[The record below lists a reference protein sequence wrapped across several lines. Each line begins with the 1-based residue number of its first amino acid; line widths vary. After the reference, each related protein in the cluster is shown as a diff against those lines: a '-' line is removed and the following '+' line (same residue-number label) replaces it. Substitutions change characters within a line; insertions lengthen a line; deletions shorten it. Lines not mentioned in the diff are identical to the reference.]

1 MKLNLNFSSQST
13 IALLLAVFLTSFSSS
28 FLKWS
33 SGGVVQAAS
42 LSHGDN
48 NVHREPRN
56 YGHINT
62 GRVYEAVES
71 SFVIGGPISNLEKRD
86 THRQR
91 VVRTAEDKLTA
102 SIIKRIL
109 LRKYKLGNDFRWSF
123 AFPNFIC
130 FFYIYIL
137 QILWLLFLT
146 IN

>member
-1 MKLNLNFSSQST
+1 MKLNLNFPNQST
-13 IALLLAVFLTSFSSS
+13 ITLFLVVFLTSFSSS

-33 SGGVVQAAS
+33 SGGVVQA
-42 LSHGDN
+42 LSFGDN

-56 YGHINT
+56 YGQINT

-91 VVRTAEDKLTA
+91 VVRTAEDELTA

-109 LRKYKLGNDFRWSF
+109 LRKYKLGNDFR
-123 AFPNFIC
+123 
-130 FFYIYIL
+130 
-137 QILWLLFLT
+137 
-146 IN
+146 